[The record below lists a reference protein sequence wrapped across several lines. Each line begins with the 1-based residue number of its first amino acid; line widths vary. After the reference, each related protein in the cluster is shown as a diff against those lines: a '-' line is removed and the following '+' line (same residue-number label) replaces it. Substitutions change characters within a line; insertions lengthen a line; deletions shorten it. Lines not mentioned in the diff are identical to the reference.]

1 VTAARQE
8 IRAALRID
16 CGDGRETGPGTFTYR
31 RPPRAKYECLRCRT
45 EEGPVTGAAAVKDFV
60 ATIRARHAA
69 TCTAR
74 QTERK
79 AA

>member
-1 VTAARQE
+1 MSARQE
-8 IRAALRID
+8 VRAALFID

-31 RPPRAKYECLRCRT
+31 KPPRARYECLRCRT
-45 EEGPVTGAAAVKDFV
+45 TEGPVTGAEAVKAFV
-60 ATIRARHAA
+60 ATIRQRHAA

-74 QTERK
+74 HTERK